1 MFFLLLYYFLEF
13 LWTIFST
20 SLVWGTKKRSA
31 PGRECCI
38 WDQTEKNG
46 PGATLPDSVVSLLG
60 TQCTFL
66 NSNGILPVLKG
77 TPRLQ
82 HKHGQLAEGCCSSL
96 WLPEHIHCIGSTQ
109 TQNPSLRHLVF
120 STYPFFL
127 SVKSRYYNANCGST
141 LRSVVGREGFGGEKR
156 SKLVTV
162 LNLCVLREEVSTKR
176 P

>member
-120 STYPFFL
+120 STYPFF
-127 SVKSRYYNANCGST
+127 SVC
-141 LRSVVGREGFGGEKR
+141 
-156 SKLVTV
+156 
-162 LNLCVLREEVSTKR
+162 
-176 P
+176 